1 MIRTLIRDVY
11 VAGRTADSYL
21 GPSVRE
27 TQQHLRRSSMSA
39 FSSPGSQQ
47 NIARPIAL
55 ILGVVYLAAG
65 VIGFAATGFHGFVTP
80 HGDSFL
86 GFPINIF
93 HNIVHIG
100 IGAFLIVAARLPD
113 ATMTQGILL
122 GVGIVYVAATL
133 LGFLGKLP
141 IIAVT
146 SAGNP
151 DNFLHLASAAVAVIG
166 GLAGAAQ
173 QHDADAA
180 FGR

>member
-1 MIRTLIRDVY
+1 
-11 VAGRTADSYL
+11 
-21 GPSVRE
+21 
-27 TQQHLRRSSMSA
+27 MSA
-39 FSSPGSQQ
+39 YSSSGSEQ

-55 ILGVVYLAAG
+55 VLGVVYLAAG

-80 HGDSFL
+80 HGDTFL

-100 IGAFLIVAARLPD
+100 IGAILIVASRLPD

-122 GVGIVYVAATL
+122 GVGILYVAATL

-146 SAGNP
+146 TAGNP
-151 DNFLHLASAAVAVIG
+151 DNYLHLVSAAVALFG

-173 QHDADAA
+173 QRGADAA